1 MQSRTA
7 VERHV
12 NDWGK
17 IKNIIRDSLSDFL
30 WKRDETESDDPS
42 NYYGSINTTG
52 QKGGMTEDEP
62 DDQRDQPGYRD
73 SDQAFP

>member
-1 MQSRTA
+1 M
-7 VERHV
+7 E
-12 NDWGK
+12 K
-17 IKNIIRDSLSDFL
+17 
-30 WKRDETESDDPS
+30 DETESDDPS

-73 SDQAFP
+73 SDQRFLEADRICGDDLTSL